1 MKRRTYQCCHGR
13 DYRRQYSESAEKPCN
28 LENACQCRL
37 KGQLLSWERLQ
48 RTWAVFFK
56 KYYHLILCEMATI
69 HQFDNNPEEDE
80 FYLVE
85 IYWFITYTLVEP
97 SINQQFIHA
106 NTTRLLWIPTFVG
119 SQRYL
124 VNKHQVGPAKKS
136 TKVTHTPTE
145 AGSSS
150 YSLVVIP
157 GAQDGEKSFGY
168 SQDKSHVIWKMHGNR
183 REVEFSMGFEDAAG
197 SKTDY

>member
-1 MKRRTYQCCHGR
+1 MEIDVLDQRLHHFY
-13 DYRRQYSESAEKPCN
+13 
-28 LENACQCRL
+28 LETDVWRIPRL
-37 KGQLLSWERLQ
+37 TASQMANFQTLISLKWFKISIR
-48 RTWAVFFK
+48 K

-136 TKVTHTPTE
+136 TKAYKDTWPYYVARSE
-145 AGSSS
+145 E
-150 YSLVVIP
+150 YMYYF
-157 GAQDGEKSFGY
+157 EWRRC
-168 SQDKSHVIWKMHGNR
+168 WKANWP
-183 REVEFSMGFEDAAG
+183 D
-197 SKTDY
+197 